1 MLTRLTIWMALAA
14 YTAGEAGRAG
24 LWDAGDRRRSRLV
37 WTLGFLLYVAHV
49 GVAFGTHHGW
59 SHTVAYQSTALQT
72 GEVFGVAWGGGIF
85 VNYAFS
91 GLWLTETL
99 WWWVSPTTYQSRSQ
113 RQTMII
119 RGTFLFMILNGA
131 VIFVDGPM
139 RWVGVLLVG
148 VLVAIWTRKY

>member
-1 MLTRLTIWMALAA
+1 MSPSGLIVAGVTPRPTRA
-14 YTAGEAGRAG
+14 
-24 LWDAGDRRRSRLV
+24 RRSKP
-37 WTLGFLLYVAHV
+37 GK
-49 GVAFGTHHGW
+49 
-59 SHTVAYQSTALQT
+59 
-72 GEVFGVAWGGGIF
+72 VFGVAWGGGIF

-91 GLWLTETL
+91 GLWLTEAL

-119 RGTFLFMILNGA
+119 WGTFLFMILNGA

-148 VLVAIWTRKY
+148 GVVAIWTRKY